1 MLKRFVL
8 FALVFVSMGAMAQDV
23 SKIAYFNS
31 GEVIANMPEYI
42 QMQDSL
48 QKEDAAIKAEL
59 RGMEEEYGK
68 KYTAFME
75 EGDALIESIKVRR
88 LQEIR
93 DIEERAA
100 TFSQESQQLLQ
111 QLQQNLFIPIQ
122 QKVRMA
128 LEEVGTENGFA
139 YILDAAS
146 LLFVNPSSTDA
157 TPLVKAKLGLK

>member
-1 MLKRFVL
+1 MFKKIVL
-8 FALVFVSMGAMAQDV
+8 FALLLVPMGAMAQDA

-31 GEVIANMPEYI
+31 GEIITIMPEYL

-48 QKEDAAIKAEL
+48 KREQAAIEDML
-59 RGMEEEYGK
+59 RVYEEEYGK
-68 KYTAFME
+68 KYTALMA
-75 EGDALIESIKVRR
+75 EGDTLVESIKVRR
-88 LQEIR
+88 LQDIR

-100 TFSQESQQLLQ
+100 SFNQDSQQRLQ

-122 QKVRMA
+122 QKVRTA
-128 LEEVGTENGFA
+128 IEEVGTENGFA

-146 LLFVNPSSTDA
+146 LLFINPSSTDA

>member
-1 MLKRFVL
+1 MLKRIVL
-8 FALVFVSMGAMAQDV
+8 FALLFVSMGAMAQDV

-31 GEVIANMPEYI
+31 GEIITIMPEYL

-48 QKEDAAIKAEL
+48 RKEQTAVEDEMKIF
-59 RGMEEEYGK
+59 EEEYNK
-68 KYTAFME
+68 KYAAFMA
-75 EGDALIESIKVRR
+75 EGETLNENIKVRR
-88 LQEIR
+88 LQDIR
-93 DIEERAA
+93 DIEEKAGI
-100 TFSQESQQLLQ
+100 FNQESQQRLQ

-122 QKVRMA
+122 QKVRTA

>member
-1 MLKRFVL
+1 MLKRIVL
-8 FALVFVSMGAMAQDV
+8 FALLFVSMGAMAQDV

-31 GEVIANMPEYI
+31 GEIITIMPEYL

-48 QKEDAAIKAEL
+48 KREQTAVEDEMKIF
-59 RGMEEEYGK
+59 EEEYSK
-68 KYTAFME
+68 KYAALMA
-75 EGDALIESIKVRR
+75 EGDTLIESIKVRR

-93 DIEERAA
+93 DIEEKAGI
-100 TFSQESQQLLQ
+100 FNQESQQRLQ

-122 QKVRMA
+122 QKVRTA

>member
-1 MLKRFVL
+1 MLKRIVL
-8 FALVFVSMGAMAQDV
+8 FALLFVSMGAMAQDV

-31 GEVIANMPEYI
+31 GEVITIMPEYL

-48 QKEDAAIKAEL
+48 QKEQAAVEAEMKVL
-59 RGMEEEYGK
+59 EEEYGK
-68 KYTAFME
+68 KYAALMA
-75 EGDALIESIKVRR
+75 EGDTLIESIKVRR

-93 DIEERAA
+93 DIEERAGN
-100 TFSQESQQLLQ
+100 FSQQSQQQLQ

-122 QKVRMA
+122 QKVRIA
-128 LEEVGTENGFA
+128 LEEVGVENGFA
-139 YILDAAS
+139 YILDAVN